1 MEGSQQAPPGQPPV
15 QQPYQPPYYPQP
27 YPQAQPKPAAPM
39 PPAFLWLALVG
50 VIVLVVGLIIG
61 SSNVFADDYE
71 TQQNMR
77 AIGNIIGEIGG
88 LLLVLGL
95 LVPAFTVKE
104 LDPYVRSGLFIATA
118 LIVGLLVIAV

>member
-50 VIVLVVGLIIG
+50 VIILVVGLIIG

-118 LIVGLLVIAV
+118 LIVGLLVLSL